1 MTQSDF
7 NRSILT
13 FVQDYNNDD
22 RTSRDFSYDFCQL
35 YFRNNEATFLINN
48 MERSCYVLW
57 GYLSSF
63 GMLRGSSEL
72 LNRNPSVL
80 SSVVTFVADNSLYDI
95 DLDNYTEVESRH
107 RVIEAYHGI
116 EESLERINP
125 SPTLISKILL
135 GVYSC
140 VPAFDTFFSNYLRH
154 NMGVRFTVNRLNDVL
169 LYLYDEF
176 YNIEVPQLYLRQFD
190 GSDSEILIKKVRFVD
205 RLGWQIGA
213 TML

>member
-1 MTQSDF
+1 MT
-7 NRSILT
+7 
-13 FVQDYNNDD
+13 
-22 RTSRDFSYDFCQL
+22 
-35 YFRNNEATFLINN
+35 
-48 MERSCYVLW
+48 
-57 GYLSSF
+57 
-63 GMLRGSSEL
+63 
-72 LNRNPSVL
+72 
-80 SSVVTFVADNSLYDI
+80 DNSLYDI

-116 EESLERINP
+116 EESFERINP